1 MKSLSNKES
10 KRLVWSTWLEV
21 MFAGIVVYM
30 STNPEIWYG
39 MVIAGLILLCTM
51 INFCRKADQIK
62 TELYSAIPVLFLPT
76 TFFACITALGLAF
89 FSNLGILNSYS
100 IASAVVCLSSAIL
113 SIPESYYADY
123 C

>member
-10 KRLVWSTWLEV
+10 KRLVWSTWLEI

-39 MVIAGLILLCTM
+39 MVIAGLILLYAM
-51 INFCRKADQIK
+51 ISFWKKADRVK
-62 TELYSAIPVLFLPT
+62 TELYSVTPVLFLPT
-76 TFFACITALGLAF
+76 AFFACIVALGFAF

-100 IASAVVCLSSAIL
+100 QACAVVCLTSAVL

>member
-1 MKSLSNKES
+1 MKALSDKES
-10 KRLVWSTWLEV
+10 KRLVWSTWLEI

-39 MVIAGLILLCTM
+39 MVIAGLILLYAM
-51 INFCRKADQIK
+51 ISFWKKADRVK
-62 TELYSAIPVLFLPT
+62 TEIYSVTPVLFLPT
-76 TFFACITALGLAF
+76 AFFACIVALGFAF

-100 IASAVVCLSSAIL
+100 QACAVVCLTSAVL